1 MGISSKVVSWILS
14 RLFSNQH
21 LSMSG
26 ALLQV
31 GNSLLPECQS
41 QLSYFALPHSA
52 LNAPSLPKR
61 KIFFIYAFFC
71 STASQVHRKRF
82 SKSQTVA
89 ILLSASLA
97 EQKQC
102 WLLARVLGPN
112 ILQGLVKEGKSYGLW
127 VADGD
132 TKAWGWASK
141 RWGSLA
147 RLGDGSQQC
156 VIALLVRTCS
166 LCYTILLQ
174 TCLKLA
180 SNSALTLG

>member
-41 QLSYFALPHSA
+41 QLSYFALPYSA
-52 LNAPSLPKR
+52 LNAPSLSKR

-102 WLLARVLGPN
+102 WLLARVLGPD
-112 ILQGLVKEGKSYGLW
+112 ILQGLVKEGKSYGYKTSPGLQMGTPRHGAGAARGGEAWPGW
-127 VADGD
+127 VMAH
-132 TKAWGWASK
+132 S
-141 RWGSLA
+141 S
-147 RLGDGSQQC
+147 
-156 VIALLVRTCS
+156 V
-166 LCYTILLQ
+166 
-174 TCLKLA
+174 
-180 SNSALTLG
+180 